1 MIKKDPEGLPPLLRD
16 YINYNINLNKS
27 PNTIKEYKYDV
38 TRFLKFMLALSE
50 GIKKEKIDF
59 EKIDISQIDSF
70 FLSKIDSS
78 DIYEYMSY
86 LATNLNVGPAT
97 RARKLAAIKG
107 FFKFLSTK
115 ANVIKDNPAKDI
127 ETPKINKRL
136 PKYLSI
142 NESIKLLEIAKEDN
156 KNQISRLKDPDKEL
170 TEHQKYLGIRDH
182 AIVTLFLN
190 CGMRLS
196 ELVGINTE
204 HIKFDECLL
213 TVIGKGNKERTVYL
227 NKACMNAINEYLS
240 IRPAITGPDST
251 ALFLSDRKKRISNR
265 MVQTAISEYLE
276 TAGLKGYST
285 HKLRHTAATLMYQN
299 GVDVRALQEI
309 LGHENIGTT
318 EIYTHVDNYQIRQAM
333 DNNPLANLWWPVG
346 KTEHLIRNF
355 KA

>member
-1 MIKKDPEGLPPLLRD
+1 MIKKDPEGLPSLLRN
-16 YINYNINLNKS
+16 YINFNINLNKS
-27 PNTIKEYKYDV
+27 PNTIKEYKYDLA
-38 TRFLKFMLALSE
+38 RFLKFMVALSN
-50 GIKKEKIDF
+50 GIKENNINFDKI
-59 EKIDISQIDSF
+59 EIHDINAE
-70 FLSKIDSS
+70 FLSRIDSS

-86 LATNLNVGPAT
+86 LATTLEVGPAT

-107 FFKFLSTK
+107 FFKYLTIK
-115 ANVIKDNPAKDI
+115 ANVLKDNPAKDI

-142 NESIKLLEIAKEDN
+142 NESLKLLEVAKEDN
-156 KNQISRLKDPDKEL
+156 KNQLSRLKDPDKEL

-196 ELVGINTE
+196 ELVGINKN
-204 HIKFDECLL
+204 HIKFDEEIL

-227 NKACMNAINEYLS
+227 NRACMKVIREYLAV
-240 IRPAITGPDST
+240 RPNITGPDSD

-265 MVQTAISEYLE
+265 MVQTAISEYLN

-318 EIYTHVDNYQIRQAM
+318 EIYTHVDNYQIRQAIE
-333 DNNPLANLWWPVG
+333 NNPLANL
-346 KTEHLIRNF
+346 
-355 KA
+355 

>member
-1 MIKKDPEGLPPLLRD
+1 MIKKDPEGLPYLLRD
-16 YINYNINLNKS
+16 YINYNTNLNKS
-27 PNTIKEYKYDV
+27 PNTIKEYKYDL
-38 TRFLKFMLALSE
+38 TRFLKFMVALSN
-50 GIKKEKIDF
+50 GIKPESIDF
-59 EKIDISQIDSF
+59 SKIDISNISSDFISR
-70 FLSKIDSS
+70 IDSS
-78 DIYEYMSY
+78 DIYEYMSF
-86 LATNLNVGPAT
+86 LATNLEVGPAT

-107 FFKFLSTK
+107 FFKYLTTK
-115 ANVIKDNPAKDI
+115 ANVIHNNPAKDI

-142 NESIKLLEIAKEDN
+142 TESQKLLEKAKEDN
-156 KNQISRLKDPDKEL
+156 KNQLSRLKDPDKEL

-182 AIVTLFLN
+182 AMVTLFLN

-196 ELVGINTE
+196 ELVGINLE
-204 HIKFDECLL
+204 HIKFDEAIL

-227 NKACMNAINEYLS
+227 NKACMNVINEYMNV
-240 IRPAITGPDST
+240 RPNITGTDST

-276 TAGLKGYST
+276 AAGLKGYST

-333 DNNPLANLWWPVG
+333 ENNPLANL
-346 KTEHLIRNF
+346 K
-355 KA
+355 